1 MVSQATKSQTSARA
15 ENERIKMQNTKSV
28 GPASAQQNSK
38 VLARSLSPGYAD
50 LVFPIEDSKVAPFY
64 TMRPVISNLE
74 SHSEPSE
81 AHSTDKLVPFQPA
94 LGPAVLSSVAEDSDD
109 HHMLESEQTKLPLD
123 TIVNEENM
131 DIIPTSKYHT
141 F

>member
-1 MVSQATKSQTSARA
+1 M
-15 ENERIKMQNTKSV
+15 
-28 GPASAQQNSK
+28 
-38 VLARSLSPGYAD
+38 
-50 LVFPIEDSKVAPFY
+50 
-64 TMRPVISNLE
+64 
-74 SHSEPSE
+74 
-81 AHSTDKLVPFQPA
+81 PA

-109 HHMLESEQTKLPLD
+109 NHMLESEQTKLPLD